1 MLPYTKRSKYEN
13 LSKECVQNMVSYIQI
28 AGKNIKKKSDAN
40 FIEFL
45 GSKKILG
52 TFCTYLKISDC
63 FSPHLIDLLINF
75 VFISFMNF
83 LAELAT

>member
-45 GSKKILG
+45 GSKKSLA
-52 TFCTYLKISDC
+52 
-63 FSPHLIDLLINF
+63 LL
-75 VFISFMNF
+75 
-83 LAELAT
+83 APT